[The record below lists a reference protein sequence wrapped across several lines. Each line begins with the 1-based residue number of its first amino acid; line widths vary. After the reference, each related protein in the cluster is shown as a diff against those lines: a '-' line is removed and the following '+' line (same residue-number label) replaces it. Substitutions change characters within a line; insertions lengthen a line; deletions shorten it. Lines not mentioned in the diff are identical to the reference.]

1 MDSEEKKLIDEIR
14 DGLNNFEIPYEE
26 GNWENFQKS
35 YGEKLNGEEQKR
47 RKAPLILWKYISAA
61 AVLIGILLYIPWQW
75 NGKEDVRHDRV
86 AEHRKTSTKD
96 KGPSLPIQDQSDT
109 TVVSSRGEQPIAKT
123 AKRMFVINNDLID
136 NAAMRLNAD
145 DTSPVIGTHNEV
157 LTPLPSFSPAITEEK
172 TAPSGRKE
180 TTIASIDQQEQ
191 PKTASGRWKF
201 GVEANSSFTTDKPY
215 VAAARLPQRA
225 VAETLKLCAGLTS
238 SRVAAISDAD
248 AVQLSYDTEM
258 IGGESTPQA
267 IDIPLT
273 VVYEPTDGW
282 YASVGVSAL
291 AVLDEDKIYR
301 MESEVLRENVVTDP
315 TSGASVSVFEVIK
328 SEYSEKSMDTD
339 FEGRSNLRY
348 LNLSIGRK
356 QRFNKHTDMLFEPF
370 IKIPIGGLQR
380 GNVNLLNGGIK
391 VKVLF

>member
-47 RKAPLILWKYISAA
+47 RKAPVILWKYISAA

-96 KGPSLPIQDQSDT
+96 NGPSLPMQDQRDIE
-109 TVVSSRGEQPIAKT
+109 VMSSRDDRPIAQT
-123 AKRMFVINNDLID
+123 INRTFITNHELVD
-136 NAAMRLNAD
+136 NAIMRLNAD
-145 DTSPVIGTHNEV
+145 DTQPVIGTHEKV
-157 LTPLPSFSPAITEEK
+157 QTLPSLVSPAITEEK

-201 GVEANSSFTTDKPY
+201 GVEVNSSFTTDKPN
-215 VAAARLPQRA
+215 VAAGILTQFE
-225 VAETLKLCAGLTS
+225 VSEKLKLSTGLTY
-238 SRVAAISDAD
+238 SRISAIHDSDP
-248 AVQLSYDTEM
+248 VQLSYDTKM
-258 IGGESTPQA
+258 IGGESTIEA

-273 VVYEPTDGW
+273 IVYEPTDGW

-315 TSGASVSVFEVIK
+315 TSGVSESVFKVIK

-339 FEGRSNLRY
+339 FEGRSNLSF

-356 QRFNKHTDMLFEPF
+356 QRLDKRTDLLFEPF
-370 IKIPIGGLQR
+370 IKIPMGGLQR
-380 GNVNLLNGGIK
+380 SEVKLLNSGIK
-391 VKVLF
+391 IKVLF

>member
-86 AEHRKTSTKD
+86 AEHGKTSTKD
-96 KGPSLPIQDQSDT
+96 KGPSLPMQDQRDIK
-109 TVVSSRGEQPIAKT
+109 VVSSRDDQPVAETVNRTFITNYELVDK
-123 AKRMFVINNDLID
+123 
-136 NAAMRLNAD
+136 AALKLHAY
-145 DTSPVIGTHNEV
+145 DTRSIIGVNEEIT
-157 LTPLPSFSPAITEEK
+157 TPPSLVSPATTEEK
-172 TAPSGRKE
+172 TASSSWKE
-180 TTIASIDQQEQ
+180 TTIASIDGQEQ
-191 PKTASGRWKF
+191 QRTASGRWKF
-201 GVEANSSFTTDKPY
+201 GLEVNSSFTSDKPS
-215 VAAARLPQRA
+215 VAAGILTEFEVSERI
-225 VAETLKLCAGLTS
+225 KLSTGLTY
-238 SRVAAISDAD
+238 SRISAIHDTD
-248 AVQLSYDTEM
+248 PVQLSYDTKM
-258 IGGESTPQA
+258 IGGESMIKA

-301 MESEVLRENVVTDP
+301 MESEALRENVVTDP
-315 TSGASVSVFEVIK
+315 TSGAAVSVFEVIK
-328 SEYSEKSMDTD
+328 NEYSEKSMDTD

-356 QRFNKHTDMLFEPF
+356 QRFNRHTDLLFEPF
-370 IKIPIGGLQR
+370 IKIPMGGLQR
-380 GNVNLLNGGIK
+380 GDVNLLNTGIK
-391 VKVLF
+391 IKVLF

>member
-1 MDSEEKKLIDEIR
+1 GRKL
-14 DGLNNFEIPYEE
+14 
-26 GNWENFQKS
+26 
-35 YGEKLNGEEQKR
+35 
-47 RKAPLILWKYISAA
+47 
-61 AVLIGILLYIPWQW
+61 
-75 NGKEDVRHDRV
+75 
-86 AEHRKTSTKD
+86 TKD
-96 KGPSLPIQDQSDT
+96 REPSLATQDQSDT

-123 AKRMFVINNDLID
+123 AKRMFVINNDLIG

-157 LTPLPSFSPAITEEK
+157 LTPLPPFSPVITEEK

-201 GVEANSSFTTDKPY
+201 GVEVNSSFTTDKPN
-215 VAAARLPQRA
+215 VAVGILTQFA
-225 VAETLKLCAGLTS
+225 VSEKLKLSTGLTY
-238 SRVAAISDAD
+238 SRLSAIYDTD
-248 AVQLSYDTEM
+248 PVQLSYDTKM
-258 IGGESTPQA
+258 IGGESTIKA

-339 FEGRSNLRY
+339 FKGRSNLSY
-348 LNLSIGRK
+348 LNLSIGRQ
-356 QRFNKHTDMLFEPF
+356 QRFNT
-370 IKIPIGGLQR
+370 
-380 GNVNLLNGGIK
+380 
-391 VKVLF
+391 